1 MELSFVLNSV
11 KFSLRFHLPKLIG
24 TYFSGVVRGID
35 LENDYLVLITQA
47 RPEVLEETSYLVLN
61 SISLPPSVYMT
72 PQNIRGLMP
81 YVMEGELTSL
91 AQLTKRSYLPA
102 FHTSL
107 K

>member
-1 MELSFVLNSV
+1 M
-11 KFSLRFHLPKLIG
+11 
-24 TYFSGVVRGID
+24 VRGID
-35 LENDYLVLITQA
+35 SENDYLVLVTQVDQELLN
-47 RPEVLEETSYLVLN
+47 EVTCLVLS

-91 AQLTKRSYLPA
+91 AQLTKRSYIPA
-102 FHTSL
+102 GYIST